1 MSLQSLSFLFQ
12 SSRLLMQAL
21 CCEDIKGAGHLE
33 LHIFSLD
40 SSILLGNTL
49 ENGLPVAV
57 LLLPSRLSQADSSSL
72 Q

>member
-1 MSLQSLSFLFQ
+1 
-12 SSRLLMQAL
+12 MQAL